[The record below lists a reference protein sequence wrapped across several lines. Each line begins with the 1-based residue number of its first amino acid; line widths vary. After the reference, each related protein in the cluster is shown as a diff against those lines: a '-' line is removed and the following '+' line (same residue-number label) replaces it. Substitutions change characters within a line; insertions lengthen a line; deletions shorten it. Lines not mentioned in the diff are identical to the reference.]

1 MHSRLSLL
9 SVSMVGALGLAA
21 CAGQQPAP
29 QSTPAPAAAA
39 TTAAPGGRVPTR
51 PEETEFYTPV
61 PKVVTPGTNGS
72 PPSDAVALFNGTNLD
87 EWVLTKDKSPATWPV
102 ADGIFTVNK
111 AVGGIE
117 TKRSFT
123 DYQLHLEWRIPT
135 GITGTGQARGNSG
148 VFLASTGAGDAGYEL
163 QVLDSYNNTTY
174 VNGQAGSIY
183 KQSPP
188 LVNAM
193 RPPGEWQT
201 YDVVWTAPRFNA
213 DGSVQSP
220 AYVTVLHNGVL
231 VQNHFALKGPTQ
243 YIGLPKYS
251 AAHGATPIK
260 LQAHGDPS
268 PPISFR
274 NIWIRPLTQ

>member
-1 MHSRLSLL
+1 MRSRHSLIPLPAL
-9 SVSMVGALGLAA
+9 GALLLAA

-29 QSTPAPAAAA
+29 RSAPAPAA
-39 TTAAPGGRVPTR
+39 TTAAAATPGRQMR
-51 PEETEFYTPV
+51 PEETEIYTPV

-72 PPSDAVALFNGTNLD
+72 APSDAIVLFNGSSLD
-87 EWVLTKDKSPATWPV
+87 EWVLSKDKSPATWPV
-102 ADGIFTVNK
+102 TDGIFTVNK
-111 AVGGIE
+111 AAGGIE

-123 DYQLHLEWRIPT
+123 DYQLHIEWRIPV
-135 GITGTGQARGNSG
+135 GITGSGQARGNSG

-163 QVLDSYNNTTY
+163 QVLDSYNNSTY

-213 DGSVQSP
+213 DGSLKSP

-231 VQNHFALKGPTQ
+231 VQNHYALKGPTQ
-243 YIGLPKYS
+243 YIGIPSYS
-251 AAHGATPIK
+251 VAHGAAPIK

-274 NIWIRPLTQ
+274 NIWVRELK

>member
-1 MHSRLSLL
+1 MRSRLSLISL
-9 SVSMVGALGLAA
+9 PALGALLLAG

-29 QSTPAPAAAA
+29 QSAPSPAA
-39 TTAAPGGRVPTR
+39 TTAAAPAGRQMR
-51 PEETEFYTPV
+51 PEDTEFYTPV
-61 PKVVTPGTNGS
+61 PKVVTPGANGAA
-72 PPSDAVALFNGTNLD
+72 PSDAVVLFNGSGLD
-87 EWVLTKDKSPATWPV
+87 EWVSTKDKAPAAWPV
-102 ADGIFTVNK
+102 SDGIFTVDKK
-111 AVGGIE
+111 AGGIE

-123 DYQLHLEWRIPT
+123 DYQLHLEWRIPV

-163 QVLDSYNNTTY
+163 QILDSYNNNTY
-174 VNGQAGSIY
+174 TNGQAGSIY
-183 KQSPP
+183 KQSTP

-213 DGSVQSP
+213 DGSVKSP
-220 AYVTVLHNGVL
+220 AYVTVLHNGIL

-243 YIGLPKYS
+243 YIGIPSYS
-251 AAHGATPIK
+251 AAHGAAPIK

-274 NIWIRPLTQ
+274 NIWIRQL

>member
-1 MHSRLSLL
+1 MRIRLSLL
-9 SVSMVGALGLAA
+9 ALAALGAFPVTVLAQ
-21 CAGQQPAP
+21 QQPA
-29 QSTPAPAAAA
+29 SS
-39 TTAAPGGRVPTR
+39 TAAPSAQPR
-51 PEETEFYTPV
+51 PEDTEIYTPV
-61 PKVVTPGTNGS
+61 PPVVTPGQNGA
-72 PPSDAVALFNGTNLD
+72 PPSDAVVLFNGTNLN

-102 ADGIFTVNK
+102 ADGAMTVNK

-117 TKRSFT
+117 TKRAFT
-123 DYQLHLEWRIPT
+123 DYQLHIEWRIPT
-135 GITGTGQARGNSG
+135 AISGKGQSRGNSG

-163 QVLDSYNNTTY
+163 QVLDSYKNDTY

-193 RPPGEWQT
+193 RPPGEWQV
-201 YDVVWTAPRFNA
+201 YDVIWTAPRFNA
-213 DGSVQSP
+213 DGSLKSP
-220 AYVTVLHNGVL
+220 AYVTALHNGVL
-231 VQNHFALKGPTQ
+231 VQNHYALKGPTQ
-243 YIGLPKYS
+243 YIGQPKYA

-260 LQAHGDPS
+260 LQSHGDPS